1 MIMLTRLKPRLTLM
15 KPTRFAALYLTKENI
30 MHRYTYKPTQEALEK
45 RRAAAMDMIAVLIY
59 SAALTVCA
67 LAYFDILTF

>member
-1 MIMLTRLKPRLTLM
+1 
-15 KPTRFAALYLTKENI
+15 
-30 MHRYTYKPTQEALEK
+30 MHKYTYSPSQEQVER

-59 SAALTVCA
+59 SVALTVCA

>member
-1 MIMLTRLKPRLTLM
+1 
-15 KPTRFAALYLTKENI
+15 

-45 RRAAAMDMIAVLIY
+45 RRAAAMDFFAVLVY
-59 SAALTVCA
+59 AAALTVCA

>member
-1 MIMLTRLKPRLTLM
+1 
-15 KPTRFAALYLTKENI
+15 
-30 MHRYTYKPTQEALEK
+30 MHKYTYSPSREQVER
-45 RRAAAMDMIAVLIY
+45 RRAAMMDFFAVLVY

>member
-1 MIMLTRLKPRLTLM
+1 MH
-15 KPTRFAALYLTKENI
+15 FAAPYLTKGET

-45 RRAAAMDMIAVLIY
+45 RRAAAMDMLAVLAY
-59 SAALTVCA
+59 SVALTVCA

>member
-1 MIMLTRLKPRLTLM
+1 
-15 KPTRFAALYLTKENI
+15 

-45 RRAAAMDMIAVLIY
+45 RRAAAMDILAVLAY
-59 SAALTVCA
+59 AAALTVCV

>member
-1 MIMLTRLKPRLTLM
+1 MLDTV
-15 KPTRFAALYLTKENI
+15 KESFTIEPSATNQRKET
-30 MHRYTYKPTQEALEK
+30 MHRYTYKPSQEALEK

-59 SAALTVCA
+59 AAALTVCA

>member
-1 MIMLTRLKPRLTLM
+1 
-15 KPTRFAALYLTKENI
+15 
-30 MHRYTYKPTQEALEK
+30 MHRYTYRPTAEAIE
-45 RRAAAMDMIAVLIY
+45 RRRLAAWDFLAVLIY